1 MGFNLEAVIAN
12 TGAVQNISM
21 AFGRCTVRKII
32 EEQLLRSTRKLQL
45 ILVQL
50 DLHFKLLISDVIA
63 LGSGVLPPTLVT
75 YDEMLHFKEIL
86 SSHLIDKQLDLPS
99 VSEMFKSVRLYTT
112 PVLVG
117 NLLIVT
123 LCVPIHSKRQSFSL
137 LKSNTFPRSIH
148 GHLSQIVGIP
158 TYFLV
163 SRSQIGLPN
172 ADAARQCE

>member
-1 MGFNLEAVIAN
+1 MIAN

-21 AFGRCTVRKII
+21 AFGRYTVPKNI

-63 LGSGVLPPTLVT
+63 LGSCVLRPTLVT

-86 SSHLIDKQLDLPS
+86 SAHLIDKQLDLPL

-112 PVLVG
+112 PARVG
-117 NLLIVT
+117 NVLIIT
-123 LCVPIHSKRQSFSL
+123 LRVPIHS
-137 LKSNTFPRSIH
+137 
-148 GHLSQIVGIP
+148 
-158 TYFLV
+158 
-163 SRSQIGLPN
+163 RSQSLSF
-172 ADAARQCE
+172 